1 MISDLHQIHQ
11 LRPGHCAYQ
20 ILRRGAMRAVLWDDG
35 VVSGIRDDR
44 QVALDIPYEV
54 GSGRQSPE

>member
-44 QVALDIPYEV
+44 QVVISIPYEV
-54 GSGRQSPE
+54 ASPQ